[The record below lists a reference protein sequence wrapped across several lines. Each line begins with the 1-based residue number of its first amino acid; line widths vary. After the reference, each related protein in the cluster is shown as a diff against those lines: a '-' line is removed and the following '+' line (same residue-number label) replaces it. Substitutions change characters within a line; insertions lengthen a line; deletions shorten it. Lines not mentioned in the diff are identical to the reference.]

1 MIAKNTTTTKSRL
14 SSCLRDP
21 RELGCDPRGQPRQR
35 DLLAAAHSLR
45 GSAND
50 CHSGRPWQYRQRGTG
65 QAARRH
71 HRHSSRVCGSHGHAA
86 ARRTHV
92 RQSPSRR
99 RPRSVERS
107 SFQKHFYPTGSPL
120 GAKIPFRDQ
129 SLTIVGVVDQAR
141 LYDVHLDGR
150 PQIFIRAE
158 DWGYRSLTFVVQ
170 TAREPQGVVPE
181 VRASIRRIDPR
192 LAMADVRT
200 MDEVVGASVRQ
211 QRLSAVLIS
220 GFALG
225 ALILAAMGLFGVV
238 SGSVTRRRHELAVRL
253 AGGADY
259 KRVLRLVLGE
269 GATLVGLG
277 MLVGVPGVYFVG
289 DLVRGL
295 LVGVSPT
302 DPPTLL
308 AVASGLGLV
317 AMAAC
322 YLPAR
327 RVLGIDPAQSLR
339 QE

>member
-1 MIAKNTTTTKSRL
+1 
-14 SSCLRDP
+14 
-21 RELGCDPRGQPRQR
+21 
-35 DLLAAAHSLR
+35 
-45 GSAND
+45 
-50 CHSGRPWQYRQRGTG
+50 
-65 QAARRH
+65 
-71 HRHSSRVCGSHGHAA
+71 
-86 ARRTHV
+86 
-92 RQSPSRR
+92 
-99 RPRSVERS
+99 
-107 SFQKHFYPTGSPL
+107 
-120 GAKIPFRDQ
+120 
-129 SLTIVGVVDQAR
+129 
-141 LYDVHLDGR
+141 
-150 PQIFIRAE
+150 
-158 DWGYRSLTFVVQ
+158 
-170 TAREPQGVVPE
+170 
-181 VRASIRRIDPR
+181 
-192 LAMADVRT
+192 
-200 MDEVVGASVRQ
+200 
-211 QRLSAVLIS
+211 
-220 GFALG
+220 
-225 ALILAAMGLFGVV
+225 MGLFGVV